1 VVSSS
6 IKWYQVVSSGIKW
19 YQEGVARRGGKKW
32 QEVDKRDQSS
42 NDNKQQTNN
51 KQTTN
56 KQQTNNKQQQQQQQQ
71 TRDVCSYSGGTRNSA
86 RLPLLKA
93 DVGGSGWL
101 NNG

>member
-1 VVSSS
+1 MAGGS
-6 IKWYQVVSSGIKW
+6 KWYQVVSSGIKW
-19 YQEGVARRGGKKW
+19 YQVVSRSGKKW
-32 QEVDKRDQSS
+32 TKEISQATT
-42 NDNKQQTNN
+42 TNN